1 MSEEAPQPE
10 KPNISAA
17 LTAWRWPIVVVFVA
31 LFALIAF
38 VYILRTPERLIES
51 AVKGA
56 ANFQKAT
63 ITQTFTASL
72 PEFESERGGLL
83 ELAKVTATES
93 FKSQDELKYD
103 FRWFELSAGT
113 TTTEIR
119 VPVTYR
125 YHLRMRDVWR
135 LDVENGVCIVHAP
148 EVRPSQ
154 PPAVHIDKMEKSS
167 DEGWAR
173 FNVDEQM
180 VKLEKTI
187 MPTIRKYAGDEKHM
201 AAVRENCRKTVEEF
215 VQDWLVRE
223 HQWGEGK
230 LNVVKVYF
238 PGESDE
244 PQVIPIQSQEAP

>member
-51 AVKGA
+51 AGKGA

-154 PPAVHIDKMEKSS
+154 PPAVHTDKMEKSS

-173 FNVDEQM
+173 FNVEEQM

-187 MPTIRKYAGDEKHM
+187 TPTIRKYAGDEKHM

-215 VQDWLVRE
+215 VQDCLFVSTS
-223 HQWGEGK
+223 GERAS
-230 LNVVKVYF
+230 F
-238 PGESDE
+238 
-244 PQVIPIQSQEAP
+244 AW

>member
-1 MSEEAPQPE
+1 MSEEAQQPE

-31 LFALIAF
+31 LFAMIAF
-38 VYILRTPERLIES
+38 VYIFRTPERLIES

-72 PEFESERGGLL
+72 PEFESERGGVL

-154 PPAVHIDKMEKSS
+154 PPAVHTDKMEKSS

-173 FNVDEQM
+173 FNVEEQM
-180 VKLEKTI
+180 LSLI
-187 MPTIRKYAGDEKHM
+187 HI
-201 AAVRENCRKTVEEF
+201 
-215 VQDWLVRE
+215 
-223 HQWGEGK
+223 
-230 LNVVKVYF
+230 
-238 PGESDE
+238 
-244 PQVIPIQSQEAP
+244 

>member
-103 FRWFELSAGT
+103 FRSVSYTHLTLPT
-113 TTTEIR
+113 TPY
-119 VPVTYR
+119 V
-125 YHLRMRDVWR
+125 
-135 LDVENGVCIVHAP
+135 
-148 EVRPSQ
+148 
-154 PPAVHIDKMEKSS
+154 
-167 DEGWAR
+167 
-173 FNVDEQM
+173 
-180 VKLEKTI
+180 
-187 MPTIRKYAGDEKHM
+187 
-201 AAVRENCRKTVEEF
+201 
-215 VQDWLVRE
+215 
-223 HQWGEGK
+223 
-230 LNVVKVYF
+230 
-238 PGESDE
+238 
-244 PQVIPIQSQEAP
+244 

>member
-103 FRWFELSAGT
+103 FRWFELSAG
-113 TTTEIR
+113 
-119 VPVTYR
+119 
-125 YHLRMRDVWR
+125 RMKRC
-135 LDVENGVCIVHAP
+135 GHAVAFHNAGSLP
-148 EVRPSQ
+148 Q
-154 PPAVHIDKMEKSS
+154 PTLSGPNAS
-167 DEGWAR
+167 
-173 FNVDEQM
+173 
-180 VKLEKTI
+180 I
-187 MPTIRKYAGDEKHM
+187 M
-201 AAVRENCRKTVEEF
+201 
-215 VQDWLVRE
+215 QL
-223 HQWGEGK
+223 
-230 LNVVKVYF
+230 
-238 PGESDE
+238 
-244 PQVIPIQSQEAP
+244 